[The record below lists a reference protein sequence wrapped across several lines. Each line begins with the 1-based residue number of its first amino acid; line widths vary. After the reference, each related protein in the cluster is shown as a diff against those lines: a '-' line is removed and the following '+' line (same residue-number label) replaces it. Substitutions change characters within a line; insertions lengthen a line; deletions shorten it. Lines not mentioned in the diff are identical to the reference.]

1 MKRVLTVSVLCLV
14 AGAAHALPPEQ
25 IYARAAELTWQVR
38 ALGADEKLLAAA
50 SGIVVAP
57 GKVVTSCGTLA
68 RAQQVQLRR
77 GNTIFDAKLE
87 FPDVERDLCQLD
99 APGLGGL
106 APAQG
111 SASTLRPGQKLYV
124 IGFGLGAA
132 LTIGEGLV
140 SAVHDAGTG
149 KDRIQTT
156 APSAR
161 GLLGAGVY
169 DEDAK
174 LVGVVTVS
182 PKEAAASLF
191 AVPADWVPEVAAR
204 GQAALAARSKPAAA
218 TPGAVAAA
226 PGMPAAGTTWVYGY
240 IERIF
245 GRRQIEY
252 SVRVLR
258 VIDAV
263 VEEALTFA
271 GSGSKDARRVVDARE
286 ARFLEQRLDAN
297 ATLIELAPYLV
308 AASNGKEPAAPL
320 RPMGYPIGDAT
331 LSDWLTSAR
340 LLDWEQVTV
349 PAGTFRA
356 LRVEIDGKRERPPF
370 TNHVVAG
377 SFRLTAW
384 YAPEVQRL
392 VRLEH
397 QVRGG
402 SISGS
407 GGLVAHDVVELL
419 KYSPGS

>member
-50 SGIVVAP
+50 SGIAVAP
-57 GKVVTSCGTLA
+57 GKVLTSCQVLA
-68 RAQQVQLRR
+68 RARQLQLRR
-77 GNTIFDAKLE
+77 ANSIYDARLE
-87 FPDVERDLCQLD
+87 APDVERDLCLLD
-99 APGLGGL
+99 APGLASP
-106 APAQG
+106 APVMG
-111 SASTLRPGQKLYV
+111 SARSLRPGQRLYA
-124 IGFGLGAA
+124 IGFGVGNAA
-132 LTIGEGLV
+132 SINEGLV
-140 SAVHDAGTG
+140 SVVHDAG
-149 KDRIQTT
+149 DASERIQTT
-156 APSAR
+156 IPAAR

-169 DEDAK
+169 DEEAR
-174 LVGVVTVS
+174 LIGVITAS
-182 PKEAAASLF
+182 PKEAATVAF

-245 GRRQIEY
+245 GRKQVEY